1 MIEIILFYSSHPF
14 PTWDLRGSFHA
25 RYERFLIGEEIEE
38 ENEESRKKKTLF
50 SLSRQRNVSN
60 AYAYLHVLPWLLH
73 NYSFS
78 ISRILRQ
85 IKKTVSISLMPL
97 SPSPPP
103 PLPSPPFASF
113 ATLLYLFPNATF
125 PFFPLI
131 FHFSFLPHFFFFLLP
146 RSSRAKSGAGSPHDP
161 SLTSTGRTDNPPS
174 PPHPPAP
181 LGRNPPTTRVREWKE
196 KLGSLSKSD

>member
-1 MIEIILFYSSHPF
+1 MIEIILFHSSHPS

-38 ENEESRKKKTLF
+38 ENEQSRKKKTLF

-97 SPSPPP
+97 SPSPPSLS
-103 PLPSPPFASF
+103 PLRLFRHSP
-113 ATLLYLFPNATF
+113 LFVSQRNLPVF
-125 PFFPLI
+125 SS
-131 FHFSFLPHFFFFLLP
+131 HFSFLFSPSFFFSSSPAIFSSEIWRRFP
-146 RSSRAKSGAGSPHDP
+146 ARSVPDIDGKNG
-161 SLTSTGRTDNPPS
+161 
-174 PPHPPAP
+174 
-181 LGRNPPTTRVREWKE
+181 
-196 KLGSLSKSD
+196 